1 MVIQKNI
8 KLSPFTTIK
17 VGGIAK
23 YFSQPMNEE
32 ELRHA
37 IFFARDKDLE
47 VFPLGRGANT
57 IFGDFEGLVL
67 STVNF
72 RGIEVEKKDQYFLIR
87 AKAGTP
93 LSELVKLSLE
103 ENLEGFY
110 RLGGFPA
117 TVGGAVAMNA
127 GAFGYEISQ
136 HLVEVVFIDWEGR
149 LLSAKREDL
158 NFSYRKSPFPEL
170 GIVLMATFEV
180 PTAMHKV
187 EEEFERIR
195 KKRKQTQPINMPT
208 SGSTFKNPQGEYA
221 GRLLEKVGMKGY
233 RMGDI
238 AFSELHANFLVNL
251 GRGSYKQVVK
261 IIQEAKKRVFEE
273 FGIVLEEE
281 VRLVEGCGAYGR
293 KVCGA

>member
-1 MVIQKNI
+1 MVIEKNI

-17 VGGIAK
+17 VGGIAS
-23 YFSQPMNEE
+23 YFSQPMDEE
-32 ELRHA
+32 ELKHV
-37 IFFARDKDLE
+37 IFFAQDKGLE

-57 IFGDFEGLVL
+57 IFGDFNGLVL
-67 STVNF
+67 STANL
-72 RGIEVEKKDQYFLIR
+72 RGIEIENRDEYFLIR

-103 ENLEGFY
+103 ESLEGFY

-136 HLVEVVFIDWEGR
+136 HLVEVVFMDWEGR
-149 LLSAKREDL
+149 LQSARKEDL
-158 NFSYRKSPFPEL
+158 HFSYRKSPFPEL
-170 GIVLMATFEV
+170 GIVLMATFKV
-180 PTAMHKV
+180 PTTKHSV

-195 KKRKQTQPINMPT
+195 RKRKQTQPINMPT

-233 RMGDI
+233 RIGDI

-251 GRGSYKQVVK
+251 GKGSYKQVVK
-261 IIQEAKKRVFEE
+261 IIQEAKKKVFEE

>member
-1 MVIQKNI
+1 MLIQKSV

-17 VGGIAK
+17 VGGIAS
-23 YFSQPMNEE
+23 YFSQPMDEE
-32 ELRHA
+32 ELKHV
-37 IFFARDKDLE
+37 IFFAQDKGLE

-127 GAFGYEISQ
+127 GAFGYEISH
-136 HLVEVVFIDWEGR
+136 HLVEVIFMDWEGR
-149 LLSAKREDL
+149 IQNARKEDL
-158 NFSYRKSPFPEL
+158 HFSYRKSPFPEL
-170 GIVLMATFEV
+170 GIVLMATFKV
-180 PTAMHKV
+180 PTTKHSV

-195 KKRKQTQPINMPT
+195 RKRKQTQPINMPT

-251 GRGSYKQVVK
+251 GKGSYKQVVK
-261 IIQEAKKRVFEE
+261 IIQEAKKKVFEE

-281 VRLVEGCGAYGR
+281 VRLVESCGTYGR

>member
-1 MVIQKNI
+1 
-8 KLSPFTTIK
+8 
-17 VGGIAK
+17 
-23 YFSQPMNEE
+23 
-32 ELRHA
+32 
-37 IFFARDKDLE
+37 
-47 VFPLGRGANT
+47 
-57 IFGDFEGLVL
+57 
-67 STVNF
+67 
-72 RGIEVEKKDQYFLIR
+72 
-87 AKAGTP
+87 
-93 LSELVKLSLE
+93 
-103 ENLEGFY
+103 
-110 RLGGFPA
+110 
-117 TVGGAVAMNA
+117 MNA

-149 LLSAKREDL
+149 LQIAKKEDL
-158 NFSYRKSPFPEL
+158 HFSYRKSLFPEL

>member
-1 MVIQKNI
+1 MSIQKSV

-23 YFSQPMNEE
+23 YFSQPTDEE
-32 ELRHA
+32 ELKHA
-37 IFFARDKDLE
+37 IFFAQDKGLE

-57 IFGDFEGLVL
+57 IFGDFDGLVL
-67 STVNF
+67 STANL
-72 RGIEVEKKDQYFLIR
+72 RGIEIENRDEYFLIR

-149 LLSAKREDL
+149 LQIAKKEDL
-158 NFSYRKSPFPEL
+158 HFSYRKSLFPEL

>member
-1 MVIQKNI
+1 MVIEKNI

-17 VGGIAK
+17 VGGIAS
-23 YFSQPMNEE
+23 YFSQPMDEE
-32 ELRHA
+32 ELKHV
-37 IFFARDKDLE
+37 IFFAQDKGLE

-57 IFGDFEGLVL
+57 IFGDFDGLVL

-127 GAFGYEISQ
+127 GAFGYEISH
-136 HLVEVVFIDWEGR
+136 HLVEVIFMDWEGR
-149 LLSAKREDL
+149 IQNARKEDL
-158 NFSYRKSPFPEL
+158 HFSYRKSPFPEL
-170 GIVLMATFEV
+170 GIVLMATFKV
-180 PTAMHKV
+180 PTTKHSV

-195 KKRKQTQPINMPT
+195 RKRKQTQPINMPT

-251 GRGSYKQVVK
+251 GKGSYKQVVK
-261 IIQEAKKRVFEE
+261 IIQEAKKKVFEE

-281 VRLVEGCGAYGR
+281 VRLVEGCGAYGW